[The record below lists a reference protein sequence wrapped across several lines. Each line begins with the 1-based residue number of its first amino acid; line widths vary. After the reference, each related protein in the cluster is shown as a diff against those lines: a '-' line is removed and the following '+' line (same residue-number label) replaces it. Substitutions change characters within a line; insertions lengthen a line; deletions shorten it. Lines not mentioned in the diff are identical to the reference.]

1 MVSIIRPAEKGDFN
15 DMLKSQGAE
24 SVRNLIEPEIA
35 KLTVASNV
43 AELKSSLKASD
54 DRKSQFQ
61 SIELLFSKMVN
72 NDNNGLNN
80 LQQQQIQALA
90 QFGKT
95 ENINTAIQIYREKGI
110 DSCLL
115 YSNKIC
121 IAAIEKKIQKD
132 LQIMQNKFDPNYNL
146 GDKRFSDIVIYDFQG
161 KSHLVPEDYLN
172 AIGKDKQVMQY
183 ISPNSEIDKEIKNT
197 VKNCSKIKLN
207 QGIRV

>member
-1 MVSIIRPAEKGDFN
+1 
-15 DMLKSQGAE
+15 
-24 SVRNLIEPEIA
+24 
-35 KLTVASNV
+35 
-43 AELKSSLKASD
+43 
-54 DRKSQFQ
+54 
-61 SIELLFSKMVN
+61 MVN
-72 NDNNGLNN
+72 NYNHGLNN

-90 QFGKT
+90 QFGTT

-132 LQIMQNKFDPNYNL
+132 LQIMQNKFDPNDNL

-183 ISPNSEIDKEIKNT
+183 ISPNSEIDKEIKSA
-197 VKNCSKIKLN
+197 VKNCSKLKLN